1 MLCKAVDTDI
11 RIHGGI
17 LVAIVVKKK
26 DSLDQLI
33 FKISTSH
40 IDKATRFP

>member
-1 MLCKAVDTDI
+1 MLCKDVDTDI

-17 LVAIVVKKK
+17 LVAIVVKK